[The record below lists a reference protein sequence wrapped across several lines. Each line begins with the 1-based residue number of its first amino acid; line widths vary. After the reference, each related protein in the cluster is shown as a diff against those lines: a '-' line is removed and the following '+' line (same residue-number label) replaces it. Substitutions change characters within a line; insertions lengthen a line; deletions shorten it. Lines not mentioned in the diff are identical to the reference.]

1 MFYQQKLDRILEL
14 LKLQPY
20 WTSRDLAIKL
30 DISRST
36 VQRCLDDLHQ
46 AGLAERF
53 HGGIRK
59 INAGAMPPIPLN
71 ERNQRDIAAKQI
83 IGRCALPFVGSQ
95 GYVYLDAGTTIL
107 PLSQELNKSR
117 HQQVHF
123 VTNDVSIALTLAQK
137 QLDHTLL
144 GGRLHPI
151 TQTISGPASQ
161 AQIVEFHFDV
171 CFISADGIDPKHGV
185 TCSLNDEAHLKRQAM
200 KQSTQKILLGS
211 STKWEQCAGSRISKL
226 EDFNLFIT
234 EQAIAKTQKICKD
247 IGLQIITDPPKI

>member
-1 MFYQQKLDRILEL
+1 MFYQQKLDIILEL
-14 LKLQPY
+14 LEVQPY
-20 WTSRDLAIKL
+20 WTSKDLSIKL

-46 AGLAERF
+46 SGLAERI

-59 INAGAMPPIPLN
+59 INGSTIPPIPLN
-71 ERNQRDIAAKQI
+71 ERNQLDTDAKQI

-95 GYVYLDAGTTIL
+95 GYVYLDAGTTVL
-107 PLSQELNKSR
+107 PLSQQLNKSQ

-123 VTNDVSIALTLAQK
+123 VTNDVSIALILAQK

-161 AQIVEFHFDV
+161 AQITEFHFDV
-171 CFISADGIDPKHGV
+171 CFISADGIDPQHGV

-200 KQSTQKILLGS
+200 KQSTQKVLLGS
-211 STKWEQCAGSRISKL
+211 SAKWEHCAGSRISKL
-226 EDFNLFIT
+226 EDFNIFIT
-234 EQAIAKTQKICKD
+234 EQAASKIQKISKQM
-247 IGLQIITDPPKI
+247 GLQIITGQSKI